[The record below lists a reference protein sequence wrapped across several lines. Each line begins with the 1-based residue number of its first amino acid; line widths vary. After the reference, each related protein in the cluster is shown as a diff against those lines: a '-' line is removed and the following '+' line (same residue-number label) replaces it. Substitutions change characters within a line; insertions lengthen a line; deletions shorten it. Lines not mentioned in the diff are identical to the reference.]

1 MPGSVWYR
9 TCIFVIPLPSRGSND
24 GPHAGRLRGAVV
36 ADGAYRRARSTVRA
50 ERRIEAVLLNGHG
63 HKRRRRGAGARGSR
77 TGCGV
82 DVAGTLARQGCRRR
96 ALKPRKTSSPT
107 CEVGKLEPRPG
118 GRTARARYEHG
129 RRPGGARRT
138 RAAALPSADAA
149 RCFPHRAQSAPLP
162 RRSSALLR
170 RRTLPKSERSTSSRS
185 RSRPPRSRWE
195 LHGPR
200 RGRGVRGRASLRRL
214 AWDPQPQRSPSE
226 MPAIFMRCRAS
237 PILRSRPSSTGIE
250 RRTVLPSRPSD
261 VMAAA
266 DRARPTSCGDV
277 HDAVVATNLGRLDV
291 DRQAGLPQL
300 VGICALPRMRF
311 PCSERFEV
319 LSAARRCRHTTS

>member
-1 MPGSVWYR
+1 MR
-9 TCIFVIPLPSRGSND
+9 ASRRRQEKLHWKPREGQR
-24 GPHAGRLRGAVV
+24 RLRLRVDFNGA
-36 ADGAYRRARSTVRA
+36 DRAA
-50 ERRIEAVLLNGHG
+50 ELN
-63 HKRRRRGAGARGSR
+63 R
-77 TGCGV
+77 TRWPFSGG
-82 DVAGTLARQGCRRR
+82 
-96 ALKPRKTSSPT
+96 
-107 CEVGKLEPRPG
+107 PG
-118 GRTARARYEHG
+118 GRIG
-129 RRPGGARRT
+129 RNT
-138 RAAALPSADAA
+138 HAA
-149 RCFPHRAQSAPLP
+149 RSFPHRAQSAPLP

-266 DRARPTSCGDV
+266 DRARPTSYGDV